1 MSEIPMSDTI
11 REYMNTKQ
19 AADYLGFSHQ
29 FLEIGR
35 HKGYGPPYLK
45 FPQAV
50 KYRRCDLDAWAE
62 QHLRQHTSEV
72 A

>member
-1 MSEIPMSDTI
+1 MSDTN

-19 AADYLGFSHQ
+19 AAEYLGFSVQ

-35 HKGYGPPYLK
+35 HKGYGPTYLK

-50 KYRRCDLDAWAE
+50 RYKRTDLDAWAGE
-62 QHLRQHTSEV
+62 HRRQHTSQP